1 MININAHPNS
11 SKRSIEMNDN
21 TIEVYV
27 KEPPEKG
34 KANKA
39 IMKLLSKQLKIQTSR
54 LSIVRGLKAKK
65 KIILIKDTNVEEVL
79 KKLSQAN

>member
-1 MININAHPNS
+1 
-11 SKRSIEMNDN
+11 MNDN